1 MAVTVITLH
10 YTFHKARPPITPQH
24 RILDMFQ
31 TIGHTFSLMKMS
43 WGVLMQD
50 RELVAFPVMSAVGL
64 LLLGVAGYTSGIVDQ
79 DTMDTVAGW
88 GTMFGFLVLAYLIT
102 VFFNAAL
109 VSAALERLRGGDPTI
124 GSGLSHAA
132 KHIHHIFL
140 WALISATVQTIL
152 QALRA
157 RGNNFIT
164 DLVTRLIGGAWEFF
178 TFFVVPVMVA
188 EGHGPISGIKR
199 SVSIVRQ
206 TWGRQIAATF
216 GFFIVYL
223 VALIGAAIPAILL
236 FMVLPAA
243 GVIVGV
249 LLVGLAIAVVQTL
262 EGIFKAALYDYA
274 TGSVPA
280 GFDLRTLANAYAP
293 SPA

>member
-1 MAVTVITLH
+1 
-10 YTFHKARPPITPQH
+10 
-24 RILDMFQ
+24 MFR

-50 RELVAFPVMSAVGL
+50 KELIAFPIMSAIGL
-64 LLLGVAGYTSGIVDQ
+64 LLLGVGGASSGLISTEGGEGSANIV
-79 DTMDTVAGW
+79 TL
-88 GTMFGFLVLAYLIT
+88 FLFLVLAYLIT

-132 KHIHHIFL
+132 KHIHHIFM
-140 WALISATVQTIL
+140 WAIISAIVQTIL
-152 QALRA
+152 QAMR
-157 RGNNFIT
+157 RGDNFLT
-164 DLVTRLIGGAWEFF
+164 DMIVSMIGGVWEFL

-199 SVSIVRQ
+199 SVSIVRS
-206 TWGRQIAATF
+206 TWGRQITATF

-223 VALIGAAIPAILL
+223 IAVVLSVVPAVLI
-236 FMVLPAA
+236 FMVSPTA
-243 GVIVGV
+243 GIVVGV
-249 LLVGLAIAVVQTL
+249 MLVGLAIAVVQAL

-274 TGSVPA
+274 TGSEPV
-280 GFDLRTLANAYAP
+280 GFDLRTLANAYQPAP
-293 SPA
+293 A

>member
-1 MAVTVITLH
+1 
-10 YTFHKARPPITPQH
+10 
-24 RILDMFQ
+24 MFQ

-64 LLLGVAGYTSGIVDQ
+64 LLLGFAGYASGIVDQ

-152 QALRA
+152 PGVAC
-157 RGNNFIT
+157 
-164 DLVTRLIGGAWEFF
+164 AWQQL
-178 TFFVVPVMVA
+178 
-188 EGHGPISGIKR
+188 HH
-199 SVSIVRQ
+199 
-206 TWGRQIAATF
+206 
-216 GFFIVYL
+216 
-223 VALIGAAIPAILL
+223 
-236 FMVLPAA
+236 
-243 GVIVGV
+243 
-249 LLVGLAIAVVQTL
+249 
-262 EGIFKAALYDYA
+262 
-274 TGSVPA
+274 
-280 GFDLRTLANAYAP
+280 
-293 SPA
+293 

>member
-1 MAVTVITLH
+1 
-10 YTFHKARPPITPQH
+10 
-24 RILDMFQ
+24 MFQ

-50 RELVAFPVMSAVGL
+50 RELIAFPIFSGIGLMMLGL
-64 LLLGVAGYTSGIVDQ
+64 LGSMSGLAS
-79 DTMDTVAGW
+79 TENLESGAGW
-88 GTMFGFLVLAYLIT
+88 GTLFVFLVFAYLIT

-132 KHIHHIFL
+132 RHIHHIFL
-140 WALISATVQTIL
+140 WALISATIQTIL

-157 RGNNFIT
+157 RGNNMFT
-164 DLVTRLIGGAWEFF
+164 DIVTRMIGGVWEFF
-178 TFFVVPVMVA
+178 TFFVVPVMVD
-188 EGHGPISGIKR
+188 EGHGPITSIKR
-199 SVSIVRQ
+199 SVSIVRG
-206 TWGRQIAATF
+206 TWGRQITATF

-223 VALIGAAIPAILL
+223 VAVIVSVIPALLIFLILPT
-236 FMVLPAA
+236 V
-243 GVIVGV
+243 GIIVGV
-249 LLVGLAIAVVQTL
+249 LLVGLAIAVVQAL

-274 TGSVPA
+274 TGSQPV
-280 GFDLRTLANAYAP
+280 GFDLRTLANAYRP

>member
-1 MAVTVITLH
+1 
-10 YTFHKARPPITPQH
+10 
-24 RILDMFQ
+24 MFQ

-50 RELVAFPVMSAVGL
+50 RELVAFPIMSALGL
-64 LLLGVAGYTSGIVDQ
+64 VLLGVAGYTSGFVTP
-79 DTMDTVAGW
+79 DTSSESQTNIFTLFM
-88 GTMFGFLVLAYLIT
+88 FLVFAYLIT

-124 GSGLSHAA
+124 WSGLSHAA
-132 KHIHHIFL
+132 KHIHHIFF

-164 DLVTRLIGGAWEFF
+164 DLVTSLIGGVWEFF

-199 SVSIVRQ
+199 SASIVRQ
-206 TWGRQIAATF
+206 TWGRQIAASF

-223 VALIGAAIPAILL
+223 IALIGAAIPAILIFL
-236 FMVLPAA
+236 VLPAA
-243 GVIVGV
+243 GIVVGV

-274 TGSVPA
+274 TGSQPV
-280 GFDLRTLANAYAP
+280 GFDLRTLANAYRP